1 MSFSQKLYFCLK
13 SSNLTCYFLI
23 FYISSNLRSNF
34 CYYSR
39 LERFKMILRISN
51 GWSNRNIDDDKCA
64 KMPIFS
70 YIIKLN
76 KCICLLFMQFGIYSQ
91 FGFPLFIYVTKIN
104 WTIPYF
110 IILISNRAN
119 FAVRGPG
126 SLSTF
131 PFAFSCIARFLILF
145 TRLSVCS
152 SVCLSVY
159 LSVSQSIS
167 LCLSVSLSLCS
178 SVCVSVSLSPFFSLS
193 FSLPFL
199 SISFSLSLCG
209 SRIPL

>member
-1 MSFSQKLYFCLK
+1 
-13 SSNLTCYFLI
+13 
-23 FYISSNLRSNF
+23 
-34 CYYSR
+34 
-39 LERFKMILRISN
+39 
-51 GWSNRNIDDDKCA
+51 
-64 KMPIFS
+64 MPIFS

-91 FGFPLFIYVTKIN
+91 FGFPLIIYVTKIN

-110 IILISNRAN
+110 IILINNRAN

-159 LSVSQSIS
+159 LSVYLSVS
-167 LCLSVSLSLCS
+167 LCLSVSLSLF
-178 SVCVSVSLSPFFSLS
+178 VCLCLRVSLSLLPLFLSPLSLYFFLSLS
-193 FSLPFL
+193 ADREFL
-199 SISFSLSLCG
+199 CSPIYITGDLIRWYFTGGLS
-209 SRIPL
+209 